1 MNAQTSVILNSLKR
15 SPLLVGDVLSA
26 DVFERNLLGD
36 PDEGMALDYE
46 QKLGHLYEDALERLI
61 DSAPSLDRIASNL
74 QIFDENRRTIG
85 ELDFVVRDK
94 QSGHY
99 IHLELAVKFYLAIKR
114 DDGWKCPGPNA
125 RDNWQAKLDRMRDH
139 QFQLTRRAEARALLK
154 DKFGITDITV
164 QHLIYGC
171 LFLPI
176 GCDEWPAP
184 DAISGNARIGR
195 WLYVSQWDDYLSH
208 IHDAFIIPK
217 PLWPVEISDD
227 VRPLLTPVTVEELK
241 QAAQERC
248 TMFTIAGSHDV
259 WFLAPDDWAREES

>member
-1 MNAQTSVILNSLKR
+1 MYIKC
-15 SPLLVGDVLSA
+15 LVTINEGCPHHFFLFWLS
-26 DVFERNLLGD
+26 G
-36 PDEGMALDYE
+36 
-46 QKLGHLYEDALERLI
+46 LI
-61 DSAPSLDRIASNL
+61 FYLSSEI
-74 QIFDENRRTIG
+74 
-85 ELDFVVRDK
+85 
-94 QSGHY
+94 Y
-99 IHLELAVKFYLAIKR
+99 ELAVKFYLAIKR

-195 WLYVSQWDDYLSH
+195 WLYVSQWEPIGVRQMLALVSPAKKLDFDSEWSAPAHTQPAFLEDAQALVAVLKDMPQSTIQSLMHLS
-208 IHDAFIIPK
+208 DKLGKIISVFS
-217 PLWPVEISDD
+217 LGYMGCF
-227 VRPLLTPVTVEELK
+227 VRL
-241 QAAQERC
+241 
-248 TMFTIAGSHDV
+248 I
-259 WFLAPDDWAREES
+259 

>member
-114 DDGWKCPGPNA
+114 DDG
-125 RDNWQAKLDRMRDH
+125 
-139 QFQLTRRAEARALLK
+139 
-154 DKFGITDITV
+154 
-164 QHLIYGC
+164 
-171 LFLPI
+171 
-176 GCDEWPAP
+176 
-184 DAISGNARIGR
+184 AISGNARIGR